1 MDIAARATQLVHAV
15 EEEDETTPTPELLL
29 GAIAVSIQQL
39 SDRMQ
44 LIAEKLGELEL
55 ERTER

>member
-1 MDIAARATQLVHAV
+1 MDIAARATQLVRAV
-15 EEEDETTPTPELLL
+15 EDADETTPTPELLL

>member
-1 MDIAARATQLVHAV
+1 MEIAARATQLVHAV

-29 GAIAVSIQQL
+29 GAIAVSVQQL
-39 SDRMQ
+39 SDRVR
-44 LIAEKLGELEL
+44 LLTEKLSELEL